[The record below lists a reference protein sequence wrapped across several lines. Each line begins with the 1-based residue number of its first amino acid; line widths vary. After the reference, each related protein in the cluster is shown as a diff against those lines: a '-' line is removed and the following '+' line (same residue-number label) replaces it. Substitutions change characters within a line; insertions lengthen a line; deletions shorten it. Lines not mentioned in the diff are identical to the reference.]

1 MTNLGNK
8 RALELAAALAVILHL
23 VLFVAV
29 RPSPAKELSGES
41 APPDTYYLAKA
52 GSKLSVN
59 ETDPRKVWSPLLFS
73 LPSEQGFS
81 NDSLSKMPRSPTFD
95 LTPSGLGHFLEL
107 GAPTRTTGVQILPQT
122 FMLTAVEKIAPQLPA
137 SEFQPEGKLLS
148 ARRVYVAPELK
159 ERLVGGI
166 ILPPELNKE
175 VDEAWE
181 VHASISISEEGE
193 VRHVFLDHPLE
204 PPQLNRQVQRLLRSL
219 RFKPGVSAVEGRIEI
234 YSPETSVKEEV
245 QP

>member
-1 MTNLGNK
+1 MTNPGNK

-23 VLFVAV
+23 ALFVVV
-29 RPSPAKELSGES
+29 RPSPAKGLSVES
-41 APPDTYYLAKA
+41 TPPDTYYLAKA
-52 GSKLSVN
+52 GDRLPGD
-59 ETDPRKVWSPLLFS
+59 EIDPRQVWSPLLFS

-81 NDSLSKMPRSPTFD
+81 NDSLSKTPRSPTFD
-95 LTPSGLGHFLEL
+95 LSPSGLGLFLEL
-107 GAPTRTTGVQILPQT
+107 DAPTRTTGAQILPQA
-122 FMLTAVEKIAPQLPA
+122 FMLTAVEKTGPQLPV

-175 VDEAWE
+175 VAEAWE

-204 PPQLNRQVQRLLRSL
+204 PLQFNSQVQRLLRSL
-219 RFKPGVSAVEGRIEI
+219 RFKPGASSVEGRIEI
-234 YSPETSVKEEV
+234 YSPEISVKEES